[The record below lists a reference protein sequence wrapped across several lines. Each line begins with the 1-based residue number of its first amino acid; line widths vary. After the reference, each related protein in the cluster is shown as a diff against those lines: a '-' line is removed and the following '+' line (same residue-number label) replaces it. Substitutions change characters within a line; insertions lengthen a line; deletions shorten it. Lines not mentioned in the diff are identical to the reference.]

1 MANDDVYRTFTLYT
15 AGILTKEQALEQLKI
30 KKLYDQLVLTSVK
43 ALSYLRFV
51 GTVPGVLMVDKKFEA
66 VLTLLVP
73 QVVQLIGE
81 NYTVDEIVA
90 AKAFYRSK
98 VY

>member
-1 MANDDVYRTFTLYT
+1 
-15 AGILTKEQALEQLKI
+15 
-30 KKLYDQLVLTSVK
+30 
-43 ALSYLRFV
+43 
-51 GTVPGVLMVDKKFEA
+51 MVDKKFEA

-90 AKAFYRSK
+90 AKAFYKCK

>member
-1 MANDDVYRTFTLYT
+1 
-15 AGILTKEQALEQLKI
+15 
-30 KKLYDQLVLTSVK
+30 
-43 ALSYLRFV
+43 
-51 GTVPGVLMVDKKFEA
+51 MVDKKFEA

-81 NYTVDEIVA
+81 NYIVDEIVA

>member
-1 MANDDVYRTFTLYT
+1 
-15 AGILTKEQALEQLKI
+15 
-30 KKLYDQLVLTSVK
+30 
-43 ALSYLRFV
+43 
-51 GTVPGVLMVDKKFEA
+51 MVDKKFEA

-81 NYTVDEIVA
+81 NYTVDEIVP
-90 AKAFYRSK
+90 AKAFYGSK

>member
-1 MANDDVYRTFTLYT
+1 
-15 AGILTKEQALEQLKI
+15 
-30 KKLYDQLVLTSVK
+30 
-43 ALSYLRFV
+43 
-51 GTVPGVLMVDKKFEA
+51 MVDKKFEA

-73 QVVQLIGE
+73 QVVKLIGE

-90 AKAFYRSK
+90 AKEFYRSK

>member
-30 KKLYDQLVLTSVK
+30 KKLYDISKGFVVLTICRYC
-43 ALSYLRFV
+43 AR
-51 GTVPGVLMVDKKFEA
+51 GGILMVDKKFEA

>member
-1 MANDDVYRTFTLYT
+1 
-15 AGILTKEQALEQLKI
+15 
-30 KKLYDQLVLTSVK
+30 
-43 ALSYLRFV
+43 
-51 GTVPGVLMVDKKFEA
+51 MVDKKFEA

-90 AKAFYRSK
+90 AEAFYGSK

>member
-1 MANDDVYRTFTLYT
+1 MLTICRYCARG
-15 AGILTKEQALEQLKI
+15 GI
-30 KKLYDQLVLTSVK
+30 
-43 ALSYLRFV
+43 
-51 GTVPGVLMVDKKFEA
+51 LMVDKKFEA

-81 NYTVDEIVA
+81 NYTMDEIVA